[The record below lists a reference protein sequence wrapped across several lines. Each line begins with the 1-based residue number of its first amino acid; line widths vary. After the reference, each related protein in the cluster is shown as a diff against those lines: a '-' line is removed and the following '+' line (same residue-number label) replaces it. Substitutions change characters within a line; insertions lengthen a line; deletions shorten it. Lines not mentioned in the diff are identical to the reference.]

1 MQSLHIVR
9 FIGIMK
15 RKRAMN
21 IKPERAGVEV
31 PFVQGVKH
39 IVKKAGVSV
48 WREENM
54 RKWWEDVR
62 R

>member
-1 MQSLHIVR
+1 
-9 FIGIMK
+9 
-15 RKRAMN
+15 MN
-21 IKPERAGVEV
+21 IKPEQAGVEV